1 MPCNLFGPN
10 DNYDLQNSHFLP
22 ALIRKIFTASKKKN
36 KKFVKL
42 WGTGAPLREVLHV
55 NEVAKACEFFLRK
68 KTNQPLINIGST
80 TEMSIR
86 KYANIVKEIIDP
98 SVSIKFNNDKK
109 IDGVK
114 RKKLDIS
121 LANKYG
127 WKTKMNFLEALNET
141 IEDFKNFHR

>member
-1 MPCNLFGPN
+1 
-10 DNYDLQNSHFLP
+10 
-22 ALIRKIFTASKKKN
+22 
-36 KKFVKL
+36 
-42 WGTGAPLREVLHV
+42 
-55 NEVAKACEFFLRK
+55 
-68 KTNQPLINIGST
+68 
-80 TEMSIR
+80 MSIR

-141 IEDFKNFHR
+141 IEDFKNFHK